1 MTDNDGPVDVIVVG
15 AGKWAHECWAPLLR
29 EFTRRCR
36 VLGVADPDL
45 TRAQSLATA
54 LAAPDTDTDGDGDA
68 AREVTAVTSVAEAVN
83 AHPAATA
90 AIVLAAPDQHADC
103 ITELAAAGLNVLTE
117 KPLVTTAAD
126 AARVAT
132 AAEQAG
138 VKLAVIQNYRYQAR
152 IQLARDLIA
161 GGAFGSVRYVVARFA
176 ADYRLPGSW
185 DVGDAHTMPDP
196 LLVEGSIHHLDMI
209 RYLTS
214 RDITA
219 VTAATLD
226 PDGSSFAGDAVAG
239 LLLHL
244 DGGTFA
250 LYEGTLLAAGTE
262 NRWRDEHYRIELAY
276 GAITCRGPKVTV
288 TRDGTSEDIDA
299 PDADMFSGHR
309 VQLTAFAD
317 WVQGGPEVETTLT
330 DNLRSLAALF
340 AAVES
345 ARIGAT
351 VPVHPVG

>member
-1 MTDNDGPVDVIVVG
+1 MTDNDGPTDVIVVG

-29 EFTRRCR
+29 EFTRRYR

-45 TRAQSLATA
+45 QRAQSLAAA
-54 LAAPDTDTDGDGDA
+54 LAAPDSDGDA
-68 AREVTAVTSVAEAVN
+68 APEATAVISVADAVS
-83 AHPAATA
+83 AYPAATA
-90 AIVLAAPDQHADC
+90 AIVLAAPDRHADC
-103 ITELAAAGLNVLTE
+103 IVELAAAGLHVLTE

-126 AARVAT
+126 ATRVAV
-132 AAEQAG
+132 AAGQAG

-152 IQLARDLIA
+152 IQLARDLAA
-161 GGAFGSVRYVVARFA
+161 GGALGPVRYVVARFA

-209 RYLTS
+209 RYLTG

-219 VTAATLD
+219 VTAAALD

-262 NRWRDEHYRIELAY
+262 NRWRDEHYRIELAH
-276 GAITCRGPKVTV
+276 GSITCRGPNVTV
-288 TRDGTSEDIDA
+288 TRDGASEDIDA
-299 PDADMFSGHR
+299 PDADMFTGHR
-309 VQLTAFAD
+309 VQLAAFAD
-317 WVQGGPEVETTLT
+317 WVQGGPAVETTLT

-340 AAVES
+340 AAVAS
-345 ARIGAT
+345 ARTGTT
-351 VPVHPVG
+351 VPVHPLG